1 MDLKNAEILAVG
13 TWEGSQ
19 TVTFDES
26 TLDSMVLAFAKLNQ
40 TGRVPL
46 KLGHNDEQA
55 ITDGQPALGWVQ
67 RVWREGKKLLADF
80 TDLPTAVYEAIRKGL
95 YKFVSSEVLLDSKVG
110 GESFPA
116 VLDAVALLGA
126 DIPAV
131 SNLKD
136 LQSLTMARRPEGITF
151 VQRVVFSRRDSL
163 TGEHKVM
170 PEDNKT
176 DADKLRDLTV
186 AEVKMEAE
194 RKALDAEKAEFK
206 RRQEAAEAAEKRA
219 TINKHRDERKAQF
232 DRAVKE
238 GRITSAQRDTG
249 EKLLRFGDD
258 AAVLGVT
265 SADVDEAISAMA
277 GRRAS
282 GGRTSFT
289 RNGTQ
294 DERSAEAQPGD
305 ELADAIA
312 EQQKEYEEKGKI
324 WGPEDAA
331 RLARGNRAVVRQWMD
346 SIGGGR

>member
-19 TVTFDES
+19 VVTFDES
-26 TLDSMVLAFAKLNQ
+26 LLDAMVLAFAKLNQ
-40 TGRVPL
+40 AGRVPL
-46 KLGHNDEQA
+46 KLGHNEEQPV
-55 ITDGQPALGWVQ
+55 TDGQPALGWVQ
-67 RVWREGKKLLADF
+67 RVWRDGKKLLADF

-136 LQSLTMARRPEGITF
+136 LQSLTMARRLEGITF
-151 VQRVVFSRRDSL
+151 AQRVVFSRRDSL
-163 TGEHKVM
+163 TGDHKSM
-170 PEDNKT
+170 AEDKT
-176 DADKLRDLTV
+176 DIEKLRDLTV
-186 AEVKMEAE
+186 DQVNLKAE
-194 RKALDAEKAEFK
+194 RERLDAEKAEFK
-206 RRQEAAEAAEKRA
+206 RTQQEAEAAAKRA

-238 GRITSAQRDTG
+238 GKITSAQRDTG

-258 AAVLGVT
+258 AAVLQVT

-277 GRRAS
+277 GRRS
-282 GGRTSFT
+282 TGGRSAFS
-289 RNGTQ
+289 RGGSQ
-294 DERSAEAQPGD
+294 EERSTEAQPGE
-305 ELADAIA
+305 ELADGIA
-312 EQQKEYEEKGKI
+312 EAQKEFEEKGKV

-331 RLARGNRAVVRQWMD
+331 RFARANRATVRAWMD

>member
-19 TVTFDES
+19 VVTFDES
-26 TLDSMVLAFAKLNQ
+26 TLDDMVRAFAALNQ
-40 TGRVPL
+40 AGRVPL
-46 KLGHNDEQA
+46 KLGHNAEQSV
-55 ITDGQPALGWVQ
+55 TDGHPALGWVQ
-67 RVWREGKKLLADF
+67 RVWRDGQRLLADF
-80 TDLPTAVYEAIRKGL
+80 TDIPTIVYEAIRKGL

-110 GESFPA
+110 GESFAA

-136 LQSLTMARRPEGITF
+136 LQSLTMARRLEGITF
-151 VQRVVFSRRDSL
+151 AQRVVFSRRESP
-163 TGEHKVM
+163 TGDKKVM
-170 PEDNKT
+170 AEEKT
-176 DADKLRDLTV
+176 DNDKLRDLTV
-186 AEVKMEAE
+186 AEVKIEAE

-206 RRQEAAEAAEKRA
+206 RSQEAAAAAEKRA

-277 GRRAS
+277 GKRGAASRAA
-282 GGRTSFT
+282 FT
-289 RNGTQ
+289 RGGSQ
-294 DERSAEAQPGD
+294 EERQAESTPGD
-305 ELADAIA
+305 ELAEAIA
-312 EQQKEYEEKGKI
+312 EQQKEFEDKGKV

-331 RLARGNRAVVRQWMD
+331 KFARANRASVRAWMD
-346 SIGGGR
+346 SIPGGR